1 MKRVKSRFTLI
12 EMLAVAAIAS
22 ILIALITPA
31 VQAMLFGS
39 RVDNYTSSFK
49 LGMERAQSKAVSA
62 RKYVAMVLPS
72 NHSSATD
79 AVQPYCKGGYRLAY
93 IKKDGNDY
101 KFDSWIENWK
111 NPNDG
116 AMLLSVEESIADA
129 KKAPEVP
136 GGNIFDSLDK
146 VDDLPSSD
154 IGSACESSHQAL
166 IFSPYGGLVNH
177 DKVLYF
183 TFSEAKFNDSGY
195 ELPNSDNFLVL
206 KLNPVTGRISYF
218 DPYAD

>member
-79 AVQPYCKGGYRLAY
+79 AVLPPMPFSLTAKAVTVLL
-93 IKKDGNDY
+93 ISKKT
-101 KFDSWIENWK
+101 
-111 NPNDG
+111 
-116 AMLLSVEESIADA
+116 AMITNST
-129 KKAPEVP
+129 P
-136 GGNIFDSLDK
+136 GSK
-146 VDDLPSSD
+146 
-154 IGSACESSHQAL
+154 IGRTPTTVQC
-166 IFSPYGGLVNH
+166 F
-177 DKVLYF
+177 
-183 TFSEAKFNDSGY
+183 
-195 ELPNSDNFLVL
+195 
-206 KLNPVTGRISYF
+206 
-218 DPYAD
+218 

>member
-1 MKRVKSRFTLI
+1 
-12 EMLAVAAIAS
+12 
-22 ILIALITPA
+22 
-31 VQAMLFGS
+31 
-39 RVDNYTSSFK
+39 
-49 LGMERAQSKAVSA
+49 
-62 RKYVAMVLPS
+62 
-72 NHSSATD
+72 
-79 AVQPYCKGGYRLAY
+79 
-93 IKKDGNDY
+93 
-101 KFDSWIENWK
+101 
-111 NPNDG
+111 
-116 AMLLSVEESIADA
+116 MLLSVEESIADA

-183 TFSEAKFNDSGY
+183 TFSEAKFNDGGY